1 MNIYRHKRILPV
13 FASLGLMVWARA
25 VSAHESEAVHP
36 HFPAVVR
43 TLSLV
48 AVTVVTSLLCGL
60 LAYQFVQKAAAKK
73 RGESYRGRSPKPF
86 LFALLG
92 CVALVLAVQRFAVKA
107 DSELDALR
115 GAPDDAQFALTDK
128 LATIP
133 NEQHKPLLL
142 RYAQDENGGLRYAA
156 VDALAAVLGKESA
169 DAVEAAFLDPVYTVR
184 EKALYSLPKLDPER
198 GLSLLLSAL
207 HDEDTQI
214 REDASLLATS
224 RSVFPDPQTP
234 RRMVPTLMD
243 ALDDT
248 SGLVVV
254 NSVRVLAKT
263 TGNNW
268 TVSPL
273 APEAER
279 KKIVAKWKTWWQ
291 TKRANWDAPPVANT
305 APRQPLAKAMA
316 PDFSLRDWNG
326 KTFSMAEQR
335 GRVTLLNFWGTW
347 CSPCV
352 QEIPE
357 LVRLDTEYRSKGLDI
372 VGLALNE
379 PDGERGLQKWCRGH
393 GVTYRQAI
401 CSSYVQDI
409 FGDLEGVPVSIL
421 IGRDGRIL
429 RQWDGLRDYETF
441 RKAVE
446 HALK

>member
-1 MNIYRHKRILPV
+1 VP
-13 FASLGLMVWARA
+13 
-25 VSAHESEAVHP
+25 
-36 HFPAVVR
+36 
-43 TLSLV
+43 
-48 AVTVVTSLLCGL
+48 
-60 LAYQFVQKAAAKK
+60 
-73 RGESYRGRSPKPF
+73 
-86 LFALLG
+86 
-92 CVALVLAVQRFAVKA
+92 
-107 DSELDALR
+107 
-115 GAPDDAQFALTDK
+115 
-128 LATIP
+128 
-133 NEQHKPLLL
+133 
-142 RYAQDENGGLRYAA
+142 
-156 VDALAAVLGKESA
+156 GKESA